1 MATKVPILALP
12 HQLRYDHEEVLAGGA
27 QFCRFDAL
35 EQLKSYWA
43 RQRTAMRYACVGTG
57 FMDPARFLEPHEWVF
72 SPSKEALVAY
82 FSSSWTPFQAD
93 RGRDFSVIVDG
104 VSV

>member
-1 MATKVPILALP
+1 MARRGFTHSGNMPRIKPSQAMKFAVTPDYSSSSICSDPHSNTNVRMQSDQPFVEADKLAAMVPGQAGEIGVGHLP
-12 HQLRYDHEEVLAGGA
+12 MTHH
-27 QFCRFDAL
+27 
-35 EQLKSYWA
+35 
-43 RQRTAMRYACVGTG
+43 
-57 FMDPARFLEPHEWVF
+57 
-72 SPSKEALVAY
+72 AY